1 MNEILLRR
9 KNKVILGT
17 GTARVANDRYITAIM
32 KNIEELGYTFSREMF
47 DVLRTYS
54 VNELTEFYLELKA
67 ALMKLVGANVVY
79 MPMYAD
85 FP

>member
-32 KNIEELGYTFSREMF
+32 KNIEELGYTFSWEVF

-54 VNELTEFYLELKA
+54 VNELSDCHFLTRRRSRFCSLEA
-67 ALMKLVGANVVY
+67 RM
-79 MPMYAD
+79 M
-85 FP
+85 